1 MTDGIHQP
9 FRGFPRHVGQKDTA
23 TADAQKGFPKSLK
36 LCSVYVMSSQAMELE
51 WRPVGDAGR
60 EAEPRGKGDDAV
72 VTG

>member
-9 FRGFPRHVGQKDTA
+9 FGGLPRHDRQKNAA

-36 LCSVYVMSSQAMELE
+36 LSSVYVMSSQAMKLE
-51 WRPVGDAGR
+51 WRPVGNAGR